1 MSDKICIFAGTT
13 EGRKLASLLAGAA
26 DVTVCVATEYGQIM
40 LDGIKGIKIHS
51 GRMTSMEMASFFKE
65 NQFCRIIDAT
75 HPYAEAATENI
86 FCAASES
93 GIPFIRILREGETCI
108 PGAVYVGSASEAR
121 DYLAEHNGNVFI
133 TSGAKEL
140 TEFTGLDM
148 ARVWARVL
156 PAVSSL
162 EACERAGIPVSHI
175 IAAQG
180 PFTEEINLAQLKM
193 IGAKYLVTK
202 SSGTSGGFD
211 EKIKAASRCGAVPV
225 IIGQPAQVSGLTLDQ
240 AVSLLGKQYRLPG
253 RKIVLIGMGPGS
265 ADMLTIEAQQA
276 LDRADA
282 VIGAASVVGALH
294 ARKLC
299 FNEYIPAKVH
309 QVLETHPSVR
319 YAAVVFRGD
328 TGFFS
333 GATEMIK
340 EFADEDITVIPGISS
355 LGALSARLGVSW
367 DNAAL
372 ISLHGRRSNFVDAVV
387 RNKKVFFLTGG
398 ENTPSAVC
406 RKLMEYGLGEIPC
419 TVGERLSYPDEKIT
433 RGSAATVSEG
443 EYDPLSVMFIENPW
457 ASEAVRAGID
467 DSEFLRGD
475 VPMTK
480 SEVRAISMAKLA
492 LQADSVVYD
501 IGAGTGS
508 VSVACALSAYKGQV
522 FAIEKEPDAVELIK
536 KNRLKFR
543 ADNINVISGPAPDS
557 LKDLPAPTHAFIGG
571 AGGNLRSI
579 LKVLMDKNPD
589 VRIVMNTVTLESQ
602 SEAFAC
608 AKEYNFDDFEAV
620 SVNISRT
627 KKAGSYNLMSAQ
639 NPVTVFVMQKRRA
652 DG

>member
-13 EGRKLASLLAGAA
+13 EGRKLALLLSGAA
-26 DVTVCVATEYGQIM
+26 DVTACVATEYGQIM

-51 GRMTSMEMASFFKE
+51 GRMDRHGMTSFFRTE
-65 NQFCRIIDAT
+65 CFNLVIDAT

-86 FCAASES
+86 SCAAAES
-93 GIPFIRILREGETCI
+93 GIPFMRILREDDISI
-108 PGAVYVGSASEAR
+108 PEAVYVGSAAEAK
-121 DYLAEHNGNVFI
+121 DYLAQHNGNIFI
-133 TSGAKEL
+133 TAGAKEL
-140 TEFTGLDM
+140 KEFTGLDM
-148 ARVWARVL
+148 TRVWARVL
-156 PAVSSL
+156 PAASSL
-162 EACERAGIPVSHI
+162 EACKMARIPVSHI

-202 SSGTSGGFD
+202 SSGTSGGF
-211 EKIKAASRCGAVPV
+211 EAKIKAASKCKAVPI

-240 AVSLLGKQYRLPG
+240 AVSLLGKQYCIPG
-253 RKIVLIGMGPGS
+253 RRIVLIGIGPGS
-265 ADMLTIEAQQA
+265 TDMLTLEAQQA
-276 LDRADA
+276 LGRADA
-282 VIGAASVVGALH
+282 VIGASSVVSVLNTI
-294 ARKLC
+294 KPC
-299 FNEYIPAKVH
+299 FNEYIPAKVR
-309 QVLETHPSVR
+309 QILETHPSIR
-319 YAAVVFRGD
+319 NAAVVFRGD

-355 LGALSARLGVSW
+355 LASLSAKLGVSW
-367 DNAAL
+367 DNATW
-372 ISLHGRRSNFVDAVV
+372 ISLHGRRSNFVNAVV

-398 ENTPSAVC
+398 ENTPDAVC
-406 RKLMEYGLGEIPC
+406 RKLVDYGLGELSC
-419 TVGERLSYPDEKIT
+419 KVGENLSYPDEKIT
-433 RGSAATVSEG
+433 RGSVASVSEG
-443 EYDPLSVMFIENPW
+443 EYDPLSVMFIENPE
-457 ASEAVRAGID
+457 ALEAVRIGID

-508 VSVACALSAYKGQV
+508 VSVECALSAYKGQV
-522 FAIEKEPDAVELIK
+522 FAVEKEPEAVELIK
-536 KNRLKFR
+536 QNKLKFR

-557 LKDLPAPTHAFIGG
+557 LKDLPDPTHVFIGG

-579 LKVLMDKNPD
+579 MEVLLAKNPD
-589 VRIVMNTVTLESQ
+589 ARIVMNTVTLESQ
-602 SEAFAC
+602 AEAFAC
-608 AKEYNFDDFEAV
+608 AKEYGFACFEAV

-639 NPVTVFVMQKRRA
+639 NPVTVFVMQKGRS